1 MKKKKKKI
9 FRREKEPSFF
19 FVGFPPRLR
28 SSTPSPI
35 VYLFVSFLPFF
46 YLKQGEW
53 IDRKKEEEGVF
64 CLFLLQKM
72 NRFHRIKT
80 PNPPSE

>member
-19 FVGFPPRLR
+19 FVEFPPRLR

-53 IDRKKEEEGVF
+53 IDRKKEEEEFFVYF
-64 CLFLLQKM
+64 SYK
-72 NRFHRIKT
+72 R
-80 PNPPSE
+80 